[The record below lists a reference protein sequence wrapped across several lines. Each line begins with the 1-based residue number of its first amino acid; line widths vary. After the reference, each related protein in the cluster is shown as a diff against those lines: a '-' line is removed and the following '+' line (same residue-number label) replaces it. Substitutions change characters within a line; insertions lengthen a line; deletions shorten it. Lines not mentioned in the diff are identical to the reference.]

1 MSNLLNTR
9 YCDYD
14 EKFVKNVELY
24 RDSSGQI
31 YLDKDSTTTLKEM
44 VSMINDMIN
53 DGMPDNHPVSKAF
66 IYLTDA
72 FLAGKLVIRS
82 LNDRSQVAKVIEMD
96 VSPTSMRMT
105 YMWNGDIKHYP
116 DLT

>member
-1 MSNLLNTR
+1 MSNLLNTH
-9 YCDYD
+9 YYDYD
-14 EKFVKNVELY
+14 EKFVKSVELY

-31 YLDKDSTTTLKEM
+31 YPNKNLTITLKDM

-53 DGMPDNHPVSKAF
+53 DGMPDNHPVSKAYN
-66 IYLTDA
+66 YLIDA

-82 LNDRSQVAKVIEMD
+82 LNGSRVAKVIEMN
-96 VSPTSMRMT
+96 PTPLNINIT
-105 YMWNGDIKHYP
+105 YMWDGDIKHYP

>member
-9 YCDYD
+9 YYDYD
-14 EKFVKNVELY
+14 EKFVKSVELY
-24 RDSSGQI
+24 RDGSGQI
-31 YLDKDSTTTLKEM
+31 YLDKDSVVTLKTM
-44 VSMINDMIN
+44 VSMINFD
-53 DGMPDNHPVSKAF
+53 MPDDPVSKAYS
-66 IYLTDA
+66 YLTDA

-82 LNDRSQVAKVIEMD
+82 LNGSRVAKVIEMD
-96 VSPTSMRMT
+96 PNPLDMSMT